1 MSFWN
6 IFGIFAASDKGETIT
21 KVSDNVSVSN
31 KGVTYT
37 TFDGITHGSDGST
50 FVQMGDMSSDG
61 SVLLDKTMATGRG
74 SVFNEADHD
83 GFGRSRHS
91 RLDDFESNNDPW

>member
-6 IFGIFAASDKGETIT
+6 IFGIFATSDKGETIT
-21 KVSDNVSVSN
+21 NVLDNVSVSS

-37 TFDGITHGSDGST
+37 TFDGITTGSDGTT

-61 SVLLDKTMATGRG
+61 SVRMCESVATGRG
-74 SVFNEADHD
+74 SVFNEKERDGFMHSGHTRED
-83 GFGRSRHS
+83 DFGFGR
-91 RLDDFESNNDPW
+91 DNW

>member
-6 IFGIFAASDKGETIT
+6 IFGIFATSDKGETIT

-74 SVFNEADHD
+74 SVFNEADRD
-83 GFGRSRHS
+83 GFGRSRLS
-91 RLDDFESNNDPW
+91 RLDDFECNNDPW

>member
-6 IFGIFAASDKGETIT
+6 IFGIFATSDKGETIT
-21 KVSDNVSVSN
+21 KVSENVSVSS

-37 TFDGITHGSDGST
+37 TFDGVTTGSDGST

-61 SVLLDKTMATGRG
+61 SVRLDSSSATGRG
-74 SVFNEADHD
+74 ALFNNHGVDDFSSSTHGKKDEF
-83 GFGRSRHS
+83 GFG
-91 RLDDFESNNDPW
+91 NDSW